1 MLSASPHKRILYF
14 ARILCHDGSVRSRA
28 SGTGLFFNR
37 TVAGRVAFLR
47 GRTSYDIEL
56 TAQIV
61 EQVRRFDGR
70 CIGCGLQ
77 RDARL
82 SRPYADAGP
91 TARTIRGLIFSGG
104 VVLPV
109 VRDVFLV
116 AADRAQV
123 APCKADNRYA
133 STGRCLV
140 QRGRGAERISTTS
153 MYRQHFEWDNHGS
166 VDRP

>member
-1 MLSASPHKRILYF
+1 VTTEAYVRTLQALDFTSAEQWQAALHSSGVERQRILTH
-14 ARILCHDGSVRSRA
+14 C
-28 SGTGLFFNR
+28 R
-37 TVAGRVAFLR
+37 T
-47 GRTSYDIEL
+47 TIQNYDIIEL

-61 EQVRRFDGR
+61 EQVRLFDGR

-116 AADRAQV
+116 VADRAQV
-123 APCKADNRYA
+123 APCNAGNRYA

-140 QRGRGAERISTTS
+140 RRGRGAERISTTS
-153 MYRQHFEWDNHGS
+153 MYRQHFEWENHGP

>member
-1 MLSASPHKRILYF
+1 MGAYIRALQALDFSSAEQWQAALHSSGAERQRILTH
-14 ARILCHDGSVRSRA
+14 C
-28 SGTGLFFNR
+28 
-37 TVAGRVAFLR
+37 
-47 GRTSYDIEL
+47 RTSIQNYDIVEL

-77 RDARL
+77 HDARL

-91 TARTIRGLIFSGG
+91 TARTICGLISSCGA
-104 VVLPV
+104 VLPV
-109 VRDVFLV
+109 VRAVFLV

-123 APCKADNRYA
+123 APCNADNRYA

-140 QRGRGAERISTTS
+140 QRGRGAERISATS
-153 MYRQHFEWDNHGS
+153 MYRQHFEWENHGP